1 MLDFIISL
9 YTTTNYSRKRIPI
22 SPRLSELV
30 HKLVQDLGN
39 KIMPAANAFDKIY
52 KIAKEE
58 NFPIDALIKDRK
70 KLKEL
75 LGFKDITQGH

>member
-1 MLDFIISL
+1 
-9 YTTTNYSRKRIPI
+9 
-22 SPRLSELV
+22 
-30 HKLVQDLGN
+30 
-39 KIMPAANAFDKIY
+39 MPVANAFDKIY